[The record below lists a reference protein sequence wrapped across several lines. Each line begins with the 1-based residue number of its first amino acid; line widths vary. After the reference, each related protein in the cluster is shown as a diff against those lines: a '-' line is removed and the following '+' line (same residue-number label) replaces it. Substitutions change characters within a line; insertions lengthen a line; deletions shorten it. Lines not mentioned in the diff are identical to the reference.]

1 MTVGGGG
8 DGGDVYLTP
17 YVLLFESR
25 DRLEKFTAA
34 LKQGVD
40 RHDIYRTSL
49 AWEGL
54 REPVQ
59 VVWRQARL
67 PVREVTLDLGP
78 GTGDLDAA
86 DPDDMAREAVSQLLA
101 LAGSRMD
108 LLRAPLLNVHVAAEP
123 GTGRWLALLQMHHM
137 VQDHMGT
144 DVVMGEVRALLRG
157 EADRLPAPLPFR
169 DFVAHAR
176 LGTPREEHH
185 RVFAGLLADVTEPT
199 APFGVLD
206 VLSDRATIG
215 QFQVIMEEELAG

>member
-34 LKQGVD
+34 LQQVVD

-67 PVREVTLDLGP
+67 PVREVALDVGISNA
-78 GTGDLDAA
+78 GG
-86 DPDDMAREAVSQLLA
+86 REAVERLLT
-101 LAGSRMD
+101 LAGARVGP
-108 LLRAPLLNVHVAAEP
+108 R
-123 GTGRWLALLQMHHM
+123 
-137 VQDHMGT
+137 
-144 DVVMGEVRALLRG
+144 RG
-157 EADRLPAPLPFR
+157 A
-169 DFVAHAR
+169 V
-176 LGTPREEHH
+176 GGG
-185 RVFAGLLADVTEPT
+185 VGGGGAG
-199 APFGVLD
+199 G
-206 VLSDRATIG
+206 G
-215 QFQVIMEEELAG
+215 